1 MKFKQGDIVIVNF
14 PFSDLTITKKRPAL
28 VISNRKI
35 NNTGDYLLV
44 QITSKNIP
52 DYLTY
57 PLTNDSF
64 VNGIGLPL
72 ESYLRLHK
80 VFLLNQSLIVSKLNE
95 FKQKRNIYYCWR
107 NYQVDKIRF
116 KCKSYENLSN
126 DALFPELKRVLGFL
140 PKDSV
145 KLQTQAGYEIAIDN
159 EPSDFEL
166 WVRTCPKF

>member
-52 DYLTY
+52 DDLTY

-72 ESYLRLHK
+72 ESYVRLHK
-80 VFLLNQSLIVSKLNE
+80 VFLLDQSLIVSKLNE
-95 FKQKRNIYYCWR
+95 LNKSEISTI
-107 NYQVDKIRF
+107 VDEII
-116 KCKSYENLSN
+116 
-126 DALFPELKRVLGFL
+126 
-140 PKDSV
+140 
-145 KLQTQAGYEIAIDN
+145 KLI
-159 EPSDFEL
+159 
-166 WVRTCPKF
+166 K